1 MADVKGKMP
10 FFVSKT
16 NPVTIT
22 GLTPDTSYDFQLVVY
37 DNNENSTVWED
48 PITFKTLPANPIL
61 NNFQL
66 QLIKPIS
73 EFAKGT
79 FKVTTTDSIQKA
91 ILNLDIN
98 NNKIYDFTLNSKIES
113 ISYDKQTYPYYCLV
127 YIADTNISTS
137 NRYKLCISQHEL
149 KFIQYQ
155 SESNYNVKLT
165 YDDSEMFYVIE
176 SDTIDGLLTQIPTTQ
191 LSSLDVYLNHET
203 SYLLSQNQY
212 KFDYFSSNYDTDFFV
227 NSSDVSTRTYY
238 NYCSIDEN
246 GDGTIYIYNLLP
258 ETAYEITLTVYDSY
272 NQFAKAGPVTIVT
285 KNIPPLITNI
295 IEQSIKQHEI
305 TFYIECETNVGI
317 KTYTYSYGIE
327 SVTTPS
333 NPYTIAN
340 LQTFTDY
347 TFNITVTDIN
357 GQTDSM
363 SKTVKTSGTG
373 PQISDLSITN
383 ITTSTATATV
393 TATSQ
398 DAIDKYV
405 WSCNNKVSQTDVNTI
420 EIEDLNSYTNYTLNV
435 VVYDINENY
444 DTRSV
449 DFTTQSNG
457 IDILTCDINNIG
469 YTSFD
474 VLLTTE
480 QNIPIKNIEVKLTN
494 VNNEEDIQTFSG
506 FDDLNFTIE
515 NVYPNKTYSMKITI
529 TDIDNVSTVY
539 NYPTNIVMKTA
550 NINLSSIDISDITHN
565 SFVAQVNY
573 TSDIQVNSINLKV
586 YNQDEQPSYNMTQD
600 YTDNIFNVDNLIQNT
615 NYNVTATL
623 IFNNFQ
629 DININK
635 TVTISTLSNPV
646 YIYFDTD
653 GGTEIETLQKYQN
666 DIINLNDYIPTKTG
680 YNFNGWYIGDTKYE
694 GNYTVGNT
702 DVTFVAQWQIQ
713 TFTVTFE
720 YYGDGATYDNKN
732 IQTTTQQVNYGDS
745 ALAPTL
751 PENPLT
757 YNFQSWDNDF
767 SSITSELT
775 VTAQYTGVEYYISFQ
790 SDFGNIDGLNDDGVL
805 VYNYGEPINVLPTIS
820 GISQDFEGWSTE
832 QGNPDNIITTS
843 TIWTFTDVDILYAI
857 FEMYKLT
864 YNYGDGVG
872 YNTIS
877 LLNANGFSYYNTT
890 ENSGTIEVID
900 NNTIVLNAVSG
911 TKHTLRSIM
920 QISSTNNGMIA
931 YANVDNNADI
941 NIQIIN
947 NTDNP
952 TYNLETLIP
961 NEISQNIYIDLVIYV
976 PSSPGTYNIR
986 NIDIKGLYEQSP
998 EYQYKTVGEQVGTLP
1013 TTWSNNKGIIGKWY
1027 NDTQGTTEILS
1038 TTVFNEDTTI
1048 YAIYKPKEL
1057 KSILLDGNSFNSIYR
1072 STAPNASALYF
1083 TNTKIPN
1090 DKMSNA
1096 KIVSTSNSPYVSY
1109 LYMDGNNAYVSPEE
1123 DNIPIYANEDCSDIF
1138 EYCVNIASLD
1148 LSNFNTSNV
1157 TGMNNMFNECN
1168 ALTSIIGLENFNT
1181 SKVDDMMSMFSSC
1194 GSLTTLDLSGW
1205 DTSNVSSMEDMF
1217 NNCNKLSGSITI
1229 MNPNIKMYS
1238 NMFTNCSTAEDTQFL
1253 VNYIND
1259 TTKNI
1264 ATQMVATKSDNSH
1277 VYLYG
1282 SQQAFAVY
1290 SAADSSLKFYKRY
1303 DMPNPNVGLPP
1314 YYYDGNV
1321 IDDLYT
1327 GIETN
1332 NIVYHSLSRSRTDE
1346 SAQNIERAPAIHGD
1360 SPFSPSYIEGQG
1372 FRIIEVMDE
1381 GIQPINMDYWFDSF
1395 DISRLELSLLDTSK
1409 VTSMIGTFKN
1419 TISLEGSVNGLDMWD
1434 LSSLTNTTN
1443 MFSNFRDLN
1452 SSMTINSNKVTLYSL
1467 MFYDS
1472 CTNDNARFIL
1482 KYTDDATKALA
1493 EQMVATKSS
1502 NSNVYLYSQ
1511 TTISFDSTGGNDISS
1526 TITATIGEP
1535 IQNLPIP
1542 VRGGYSFD
1550 GWENPNDSSI
1560 ITNGSI
1566 WKYGDSN
1573 ITLQAT
1579 WSVSTGYIIGN
1590 PSTTGASQNPISVGL
1605 NFDGMG
1611 SVKTDFPA
1619 IQNNNGVYTGTSI
1632 SEEEGIKLYEP
1643 ALKFEGLAW
1652 NGITLRFYNSS
1663 TAPILVGMYYE
1674 RTSPMGNVL
1683 TSYAITINPGQQ
1695 EEIMSMMS
1703 AGGFNLYILL
1713 QNTSGTNYE
1722 LKNIAI
1728 EVI

>member
-48 PITFKTLPANPIL
+48 PITFKTLPATPIL

-98 NNKIYDFTLNSKIES
+98 NNKTYDFTLNSKIES

-680 YNFNGWYIGDTKYE
+680 YDFNGWYIGDTKYE
-694 GNYTVGNT
+694 GNYTVGDT
-702 DVTFVAQWQIQ
+702 DITFVAQWQIQ

-720 YYGDGATYDNKN
+720 YYGDGATYENKN
-732 IQTTTQQVNYGDS
+732 IQTVTQQVNYNES
-745 ALAPTL
+745 AVAPTL
-751 PENPLT
+751 PDTSLT
-757 YNFQSWDNDF
+757 YNFQEWDNDF
-767 SSITSELT
+767 SSITQNLT

-790 SDFGNIDGLNDDGVL
+790 SEFGTINGLNEDGVL

-820 GISQDFEGWSTE
+820 GVSQDFEGWSTVN
-832 QGNPDNIITTS
+832 GNPDNIVTTS
-843 TIWTFTDVDILYAI
+843 TIWTFTEIDMLYAI
-857 FEMYKLT
+857 FETYKLT
-864 YNYGDGVG
+864 YNYNNGIG
-872 YNTIS
+872 YNYTQ
-877 LLNANGFSYYNTT
+877 LLNANGFAYYNTSG
-890 ENSGTIEVID
+890 NSATIQVTD
-900 NNTIVLNAVSG
+900 NNSIVLNTVSG
-911 TKHTLRSIM
+911 TTHIIRSLFP
-920 QISSTNNGMIA
+920 ISSPTYGMVC
-931 YANVDNNADI
+931 YGNVDNNATISINLTNDI
-941 NIQIIN
+941 TSQKYDVNSLISN
-947 NTDNP
+947 NV
-952 TYNLETLIP
+952 
-961 NEISQNIYIDLVIYV
+961 SQNIYIEYVITV
-976 PSSPGTYNIR
+976 PSSPGIYNIT
-986 NIDIKGLYEQSP
+986 NLMVLGLYEESP
-998 EYQYKTVGEQVGTLP
+998 EYQYKTVGEPVGTLP
-1013 TTWSNNKGIIGKWY
+1013 ITYLNDDCYIGKWY
-1027 NDTQGTTEILS
+1027 TDLQGTTEVLS
-1038 TTVFNEDTTI
+1038 TTTFSADTTI
-1048 YAIYKPKEL
+1048 YAIYETKTKIAFAVYSADDNSLNFYKRSKAPLVGDTFEGKTATEIYTGFESNSYNSSGQVPWYS
-1057 KSILLDGNSFNSIYR
+1057 KSSTITNVSFVDEINPI
-1072 STAPNASALYF
+1072 STAYWFSNF
-1083 TNTKIPN
+1083 TLT
-1090 DKMSNA
+1090 
-1096 KIVSTSNSPYVSY
+1096 
-1109 LYMDGNNAYVSPEE
+1109 
-1123 DNIPIYANEDCSDIF
+1123 
-1138 EYCVNIASLD
+1138 
-1148 LSNFNTSNV
+1148 SNFNV
-1157 TGMNNMFNECN
+1157 TK
-1168 ALTSIIGLENFNT
+1168 LNT
-1181 SKVDDMMSMFSSC
+1181 SKVTNMSYMFNYA
-1194 GSLTTLDLSGW
+1194 GYNTTTLSIGDLSSW
-1205 DTSNVSSMEDMF
+1205 DTSNVTSMSYMF
-1217 NNCNKLSGSITI
+1217 NSAGYNTTTWSIGDLSSWNTSKVTDMRYMFYSAGRSDTTWSIGDLSSWDTSKVTDMRYMFYDIPGLNGSITI
-1229 MNPNIKMYS
+1229 MNPSVSYTG
-1238 NMFTNCSTAEDTQFL
+1238 MFTHSSTNENAEF
-1253 VNYIND
+1253 V
-1259 TTKNI
+1259 
-1264 ATQMVATKSDNSH
+1264 V
-1277 VYLYG
+1277 
-1282 SQQAFAVY
+1282 
-1290 SAADSSLKFYKRY
+1290 KF
-1303 DMPNPNVGLPP
+1303 
-1314 YYYDGNV
+1314 
-1321 IDDLYT
+1321 
-1327 GIETN
+1327 IESTYE
-1332 NIVYHSLSRSRTDE
+1332 V
-1346 SAQNIERAPAIHGD
+1346 AQNAVD
-1360 SPFSPSYIEGQG
+1360 
-1372 FRIIEVMDE
+1372 
-1381 GIQPINMDYWFDSF
+1381 
-1395 DISRLELSLLDTSK
+1395 
-1409 VTSMIGTFKN
+1409 
-1419 TISLEGSVNGLDMWD
+1419 
-1434 LSSLTNTTN
+1434 
-1443 MFSNFRDLN
+1443 
-1452 SSMTINSNKVTLYSL
+1452 
-1467 MFYDS
+1467 
-1472 CTNDNARFIL
+1472 
-1482 KYTDDATKALA
+1482 
-1493 EQMVATKSS
+1493 TKSS
-1502 NSNVYLYSQ
+1502 NSNVVL
-1511 TTISFDSTGGNDISS
+1511 G
-1526 TITATIGEP
+1526 
-1535 IQNLPIP
+1535 
-1542 VRGGYSFD
+1542 
-1550 GWENPNDSSI
+1550 
-1560 ITNGSI
+1560 
-1566 WKYGDSN
+1566 
-1573 ITLQAT
+1573 TLVT
-1579 WSVSTGYIIGN
+1579 V
-1590 PSTTGASQNPISVGL
+1590 
-1605 NFDGMG
+1605 
-1611 SVKTDFPA
+1611 
-1619 IQNNNGVYTGTSI
+1619 
-1632 SEEEGIKLYEP
+1632 
-1643 ALKFEGLAW
+1643 
-1652 NGITLRFYNSS
+1652 
-1663 TAPILVGMYYE
+1663 
-1674 RTSPMGNVL
+1674 
-1683 TSYAITINPGQQ
+1683 
-1695 EEIMSMMS
+1695 
-1703 AGGFNLYILL
+1703 
-1713 QNTSGTNYE
+1713 
-1722 LKNIAI
+1722 
-1728 EVI
+1728 

>member
-48 PITFKTLPANPIL
+48 PITFKTLPATPIL

-98 NNKIYDFTLNSKIES
+98 NNKTYDFTLNSKIES

-363 SKTVKTSGTG
+363 SKIVKTSGTG

-480 QNIPIKNIEVKLTN
+480 QNIPINNIEIKLTN

-515 NVYPNKTYSMKITI
+515 NVYPNKTYSLKITI
-529 TDIDNVSTVY
+529 TDINNISTVY
-539 NYPTNIVMKTA
+539 NYPSTIVMKTA
-550 NINLSSIDISDITHN
+550 NITISDIIISEITHN
-565 SFVAQVNY
+565 SFTAKVDY

-586 YNQDEQPSYNMTQD
+586 YNQDKQPSYDMTQD

-615 NYNVTATL
+615 NYNVIATL

-635 TVTISTLSNPV
+635 TVTILTLSNPI

-653 GGTEIETLQKYQN
+653 GGSEIETLQKYQN

-680 YNFNGWYIGDTKYE
+680 YDFNGWYIGDTKYE
-694 GNYTVGNT
+694 GNYTVGDT
-702 DVTFVAQWQIQ
+702 DITFVAQWQIQ

-732 IQTTTQQVNYGDS
+732 IQTTTQQVNYGSS
-745 ALAPTL
+745 ATAPTL

-757 YNFQSWDNDF
+757 YNFQSWNNDF
-767 SSITSELT
+767 SYITSDLT

-820 GISQDFEGWSTE
+820 GISQDFEGWSTVN
-832 QGNPDNIITTS
+832 GNPDNIVTTS
-843 TIWTFTDVDILYAI
+843 TIWTFTEIDMLYAI
-857 FEMYKLT
+857 FETYKLT
-864 YNYGDGVG
+864 YNYNNGVG
-872 YNTIS
+872 YNYTQ
-877 LLNANGFSYYNTT
+877 LLNANGFAYYNTSG
-890 ENSGTIEVID
+890 NSATIQVTD
-900 NNTIVLNAVSG
+900 NNSIVLNTVSG
-911 TKHTLRSIM
+911 TTHIIRSLFS
-920 QISSTNNGMIA
+920 ISSPTYGMVC
-931 YANVDNNADI
+931 YGDVNNNATISINLTNDI
-941 NIQIIN
+941 TSQEYDVNSLISN
-947 NTDNP
+947 NV
-952 TYNLETLIP
+952 
-961 NEISQNIYIDLVIYV
+961 SQNIYIEYVITV
-976 PSSPGTYNIR
+976 PSSPGIYNIT
-986 NIDIKGLYEQSP
+986 NLMVLGLYEESP
-998 EYQYKTVGEQVGTLP
+998 SYQYKTVGEPVGILP
-1013 TTWSNNKGIIGKWY
+1013 ITYLNDDCYIGKWY
-1027 NDTQGTTEILS
+1027 TDLQGTTEVLS
-1038 TTVFNEDTTI
+1038 TTTFSADTTI
-1048 YAIYKPKEL
+1048 Y
-1057 KSILLDGNSFNSIYR
+1057 SIYETKTKITFAVYSADDNSLNFYKR
-1072 STAPNASALYF
+1072 SKAPLVGDTFEGKTATKIYTGFESNSYNSSGQVPWYSKSSTITNVNFVDEINPISTAYWFSNFAL
-1083 TNTKIPN
+1083 T
-1090 DKMSNA
+1090 
-1096 KIVSTSNSPYVSY
+1096 
-1109 LYMDGNNAYVSPEE
+1109 
-1123 DNIPIYANEDCSDIF
+1123 
-1138 EYCVNIASLD
+1138 
-1148 LSNFNTSNV
+1148 SNFNV
-1157 TGMNNMFNECN
+1157 TK
-1168 ALTSIIGLENFNT
+1168 LNT
-1181 SKVDDMMSMFSSC
+1181 SKVTNMRYMFNDAGRSA
-1194 GSLTTLDLSGW
+1194 TTLSIGDLSSW
-1205 DTSNVSSMEDMF
+1205 NTSKVTDMSYMF
-1217 NNCNKLSGSITI
+1217 YDIPGLNGSITI
-1229 MNPNIKMYS
+1229 MNPSVSYAG
-1238 NMFTNCSTAEDTQFL
+1238 MFTHSSTNENAEFVVKFIEST
-1253 VNYIND
+1253 YE
-1259 TTKNI
+1259 
-1264 ATQMVATKSDNSH
+1264 VAQNAVDTKS
-1277 VYLYG
+1277 
-1282 SQQAFAVY
+1282 
-1290 SAADSSLKFYKRY
+1290 
-1303 DMPNPNVGLPP
+1303 
-1314 YYYDGNV
+1314 
-1321 IDDLYT
+1321 
-1327 GIETN
+1327 E
-1332 NIVYHSLSRSRTDE
+1332 
-1346 SAQNIERAPAIHGD
+1346 
-1360 SPFSPSYIEGQG
+1360 
-1372 FRIIEVMDE
+1372 
-1381 GIQPINMDYWFDSF
+1381 
-1395 DISRLELSLLDTSK
+1395 
-1409 VTSMIGTFKN
+1409 
-1419 TISLEGSVNGLDMWD
+1419 
-1434 LSSLTNTTN
+1434 
-1443 MFSNFRDLN
+1443 
-1452 SSMTINSNKVTLYSL
+1452 
-1467 MFYDS
+1467 
-1472 CTNDNARFIL
+1472 
-1482 KYTDDATKALA
+1482 
-1493 EQMVATKSS
+1493 

-1511 TTISFDSTGGNDISS
+1511 TTISFDSTGGNNISS

-1535 IQNLPIP
+1535 IQNLPTP

-1550 GWENPNDSSI
+1550 GWQNPNDSSI
-1560 ITNGSI
+1560 LTNGSI

-1611 SVKTDFPA
+1611 YVKTDFPA
-1619 IQNNNGVYTGTSI
+1619 IQNNNGIYTGTSI

-1683 TSYAITINPGQQ
+1683 TSYAITVNPGQQ

-1722 LKNIAI
+1722 LKDIAV

>member
-48 PITFKTLPANPIL
+48 PITFKTLPATPIL

-98 NNKIYDFTLNSKIES
+98 NNKTYDFTLNSKIES

-680 YNFNGWYIGDTKYE
+680 YDFNGWYIGDTKYE
-694 GNYTVGNT
+694 GNYTVGDT
-702 DVTFVAQWQIQ
+702 DITFVAQWQIQ

-720 YYGDGATYDNKN
+720 YYGDGATYENKN
-732 IQTTTQQVNYGDS
+732 IQTVTQQVNYNES
-745 ALAPTL
+745 AVAPTL

-790 SDFGNIDGLNDDGVL
+790 SEFGTINGLNEDGVL
-805 VYNYGEPINVLPTIS
+805 IYNYGEPIGTLPTLS

-832 QGNPDNIITTS
+832 INNPDSIITTS
-843 TIWTFTDVDILYAI
+843 TIWTFTDVDMLYAI
-857 FEMYKLT
+857 FETYKLT
-864 YNYGDGVG
+864 YNYNNGVG
-872 YNTIS
+872 YNYTQ
-877 LLNANGFSYYNTT
+877 LLNANGFAYYNTSG
-890 ENSGTIEVID
+890 NSATIQVTD
-900 NNTIVLNAVSG
+900 NNSIVLNTVSG
-911 TKHTLRSIM
+911 TTHIIRSLFS
-920 QISSTNNGMIA
+920 ISSPTYGMVC
-931 YANVDNNADI
+931 YGDVNNNATISINLTNDI
-941 NIQIIN
+941 TSQKYGVNSLISN
-947 NTDNP
+947 NV
-952 TYNLETLIP
+952 
-961 NEISQNIYIDLVIYV
+961 SQNIYIEYVITV
-976 PSSPGTYNIR
+976 PSSPGIYNIT
-986 NIDIKGLYEQSP
+986 NLMVLGLYEESP
-998 EYQYKTVGEQVGTLP
+998 EYQYKTVGEPVGTLP
-1013 TTWSNNKGIIGKWY
+1013 ITYLNDDCYIGKWY
-1027 NDTQGTTEILS
+1027 TDLQGTTEVLS
-1038 TTVFNEDTTI
+1038 TTTFSADTTI
-1048 YAIYKPKEL
+1048 YAIYETK
-1057 KSILLDGNSFNSIYR
+1057 
-1072 STAPNASALYF
+1072 
-1083 TNTKIPN
+1083 TKIAFAVYSADDNSLNFYKRYGLPN
-1090 DKMSNA
+1090 MSLSNPTFEGKSA
-1096 KIVSTSNSPYVSY
+1096 TVLYTGIESDKIVAIQPSNTAIATSSRATGTPFQYAENLTSVVVVDEGIQPISIAGWFDNRSAYLFSFSPV
-1109 LYMDGNNAYVSPEE
+1109 
-1123 DNIPIYANEDCSDIF
+1123 IDITK
-1138 EYCVNIASLD
+1138 LD
-1148 LSNFNTSNV
+1148 TSNV
-1157 TGMNNMFNECN
+1157 T
-1168 ALTSIIGLENFNT
+1168 
-1181 SKVDDMMSMFSSC
+1181 
-1194 GSLTTLDLSGW
+1194 
-1205 DTSNVSSMEDMF
+1205 SMEDSFGQLKNFELIGAENLKFDNVITTQGMF
-1217 NNCNKLSGSITI
+1217 VGSTPKSQINITI
-1229 MNPNIKMYS
+1229 NSTTITNYEY
-1238 NMFTNCSTAEDTQFL
+1238 MFYDSATGINSDIIV
-1253 VNYIND
+1253 VNYTND
-1259 TTKNI
+1259 DTKALAEKMI
-1264 ATQMVATKSDNSH
+1264 DTKSTRSK

-1282 SQQAFAVY
+1282 TQQAFAVY
-1290 SAADSSLKFYKRY
+1290 SEADSSLKFYKRY
-1303 DMPNPNVGLPP
+1303 DMPDPNVGLPP

-1321 IDDLYT
+1321 IDVLYT

-1332 NIVYHSLSRSRTDE
+1332 NIVAHSLSRAGGSV
-1346 SAQNIERAPAIHGD
+1346 RAAPVSS
-1360 SPFSPSYIEGQG
+1360 SPFSESNNRGLSTV
-1372 FRIIEVMDE
+1372 RVMDE

-1395 DISRLELSLLDTSK
+1395 AVSRLELSLLDTSK
-1409 VTSMIGTFKN
+1409 VTSMIGTFN
-1419 TISLEGSVNGLDMWD
+1419 NIVNYLGVSVNGLDMWD

-1443 MFSNFRDLN
+1443 MFSNFEDLN
-1452 SSMTINSNKVTLYSL
+1452 SSMVINSNKVTSYSA
-1467 MFYDS
+1467 MFYQS
-1472 CTNDNARFIL
+1472 CTNDNARFIV
-1482 KYTDDATKALA
+1482 KYTDDTTKTIA

-1511 TTISFDSTGGNDISS
+1511 TTISFNSTGGNDISS

-1535 IQNLPIP
+1535 IQNLPTP

-1550 GWENPNDSSI
+1550 GWQNPNDSSI

-1611 SVKTDFPA
+1611 YVKTNFPE
-1619 IQNNNGVYTGTSI
+1619 IQNNNGVYTGISV
-1632 SEEEGIKLYEP
+1632 SEEEGMKLYEP

-1652 NGITLRFYNSS
+1652 NGIILRFYNSS
-1663 TAPILVGMYYE
+1663 SSEINLTMYYE
-1674 RTSPMGNVL
+1674 MTSPMGNSLKQFPL
-1683 TSYAITINPGQQ
+1683 TIKVGQQ

-1703 AGGFNLYILL
+1703 ASGFNLYILL
-1713 QNTSGTNYE
+1713 NNVSGDNYE
-1722 LKNIAI
+1722 LRDLAI